1 MKTEENLLDHIREQ
15 YFTETDEL
23 QENVK
28 ITYSEVADLQIKL
41 INIVAENGNNALN
54 EAIESFID
62 ELETVAV

>member
-23 QENVK
+23 KENVK

-62 ELETVAV
+62 KLQKVAV